1 MSREPIP
8 HNAKINVNVGKQ
20 VCVIPFRSDFLKLYS
35 KLEATPLEIAESIDM
50 LRIIENNYKVKMVN
64 VEGYFQPVDVIEDV
78 NLVEKFL
85 LRKFKYQVLNDAT

>member
-1 MSREPIP
+1 
-8 HNAKINVNVGKQ
+8 
-20 VCVIPFRSDFLKLYS
+20 
-35 KLEATPLEIAESIDM
+35 
-50 LRIIENNYKVKMVN
+50 MVN